1 MDNISRFQKTTGVG
15 QILDES
21 FARCP
26 EREAI
31 VFGDWR
37 ITYRELQALIYRT
50 AHCLRSL
57 GIAPGDRVAIISRNC
72 PEVMIAEIAIMKLGG
87 TVVKFNWRLAPEEM
101 IYLLDLN
108 EVRCAFFKPEREDW
122 GDALRQH
129 YAGRITFLSL
139 TPEADGRSAL
149 YSLLAGMPDTPVETV
164 VAPTTCTRVA
174 RPGGRS
180 AWSTPTRAISTSLRA
195 CLKRWSSRTGRSIST
210 SRSYSTPR
218 APAPISRWRPAVSSS

>member
-72 PEVMIAEIAIMKLGG
+72 PEVMIAEIAILKLGG

-129 YAGRITFLSL
+129 YAGSRRPLRPLFPARRYAGHAGGDRRCARRPCL
-139 TPEADGRSAL
+139 PHAHEWHDRAAEVRG
-149 YSLLAGMPDTPVETV
+149 LL
-164 VAPTTCTRVA
+164 
-174 RPGGRS
+174 
-180 AWSTPTRAISTSLRA
+180 
-195 CLKRWSSRTGRSIST
+195 
-210 SRSYSTPR
+210 PR
-218 APAPISRWRPAVSSS
+218 ALSQPA

>member
-72 PEVMIAEIAIMKLGG
+72 PEVMIAEIAILKLGG

-101 IYLLDLN
+101 TYLLDLN

-139 TPEADGRSAL
+139 TPEADGRS
-149 YSLLAGMPDTPVETV
+149 V
-164 VAPTTCTRVA
+164 
-174 RPGGRS
+174 
-180 AWSTPTRAISTSLRA
+180 WSTPTRAISISLRA

-218 APAPISRWRPAVSSS
+218 ALAPISRWRLAVSSS

>member
-21 FARCP
+21 FARRP

-72 PEVMIAEIAIMKLGG
+72 PEVMIAEITILKLGG
-87 TVVKFNWRLAPEEM
+87 TVVKFNWRLAPDVM
-101 IYLLDLN
+101 I
-108 EVRCAFFKPEREDW
+108 
-122 GDALRQH
+122 
-129 YAGRITFLSL
+129 
-139 TPEADGRSAL
+139 
-149 YSLLAGMPDTPVETV
+149 
-164 VAPTTCTRVA
+164 
-174 RPGGRS
+174 
-180 AWSTPTRAISTSLRA
+180 
-195 CLKRWSSRTGRSIST
+195 
-210 SRSYSTPR
+210 
-218 APAPISRWRPAVSSS
+218 

>member
-72 PEVMIAEIAIMKLGG
+72 PEVMIAEIAILKLGG

-108 EVRCAFFKPEREDW
+108 EVRLLQAGARGLGRRPAAALCRTHHVPVP
-122 GDALRQH
+122 DAGSRRPLRPLFPARR
-129 YAGRITFLSL
+129 YAGHAGGDRRCARRPRL
-139 TPEADGRSAL
+139 PHAHEWHDRAAEVRG
-149 YSLLAGMPDTPVETV
+149 LL
-164 VAPTTCTRVA
+164 
-174 RPGGRS
+174 
-180 AWSTPTRAISTSLRA
+180 
-195 CLKRWSSRTGRSIST
+195 
-210 SRSYSTPR
+210 PR
-218 APAPISRWRPAVSSS
+218 ALSQPA

>member
-72 PEVMIAEIAIMKLGG
+72 PEVMIAEIAILKLGG

-164 VAPTTCTRVA
+164 VAPD
-174 RPGGRS
+174 
-180 AWSTPTRAISTSLRA
+180 
-195 CLKRWSSRTGRSIST
+195 
-210 SRSYSTPR
+210 
-218 APAPISRWRPAVSSS
+218 APATLAGAYWRNSSGPSAQLRPNEMGLTWRRE

>member
-1 MDNISRFQKTTGVG
+1 MILYRSEPDMDNISRFQKTTGVG

-72 PEVMIAEIAIMKLGG
+72 PEVMIAEIAILKLGG

-129 YAGRITFLSL
+129 YAGRIT
-139 TPEADGRSAL
+139 
-149 YSLLAGMPDTPVETV
+149 LLAGCGVNEGNIARIARETGITEFHFSARETV
-164 VAPTTCTRVA
+164 E
-174 RPGGRS
+174 S
-180 AWSTPTRAISTSLRA
+180 DMAWHND
-195 CLKRWSSRTGRSIST
+195 
-210 SRSYSTPR
+210 
-218 APAPISRWRPAVSSS
+218 AVSMGGTVRIEEYTRPVTTERRVRDTIAAAHKG

>member
-57 GIAPGDRVAIISRNC
+57 
-72 PEVMIAEIAIMKLGG
+72 
-87 TVVKFNWRLAPEEM
+87 
-101 IYLLDLN
+101 
-108 EVRCAFFKPEREDW
+108 
-122 GDALRQH
+122 ALR
-129 YAGRITFLSL
+129 
-139 TPEADGRSAL
+139 
-149 YSLLAGMPDTPVETV
+149 
-164 VAPTTCTRVA
+164 
-174 RPGGRS
+174 
-180 AWSTPTRAISTSLRA
+180 RATASP
-195 CLKRWSSRTGRSIST
+195 SSRATARRS
-210 SRSYSTPR
+210 
-218 APAPISRWRPAVSSS
+218 

>member
-72 PEVMIAEIAIMKLGG
+72 PEVMIAEIAILKLGG

-164 VAPTTCTRVA
+164 VAPD
-174 RPGGRS
+174 
-180 AWSTPTRAISTSLRA
+180 
-195 CLKRWSSRTGRSIST
+195 
-210 SRSYSTPR
+210 
-218 APAPISRWRPAVSSS
+218 APAYHMH

>member
-72 PEVMIAEIAIMKLGG
+72 PEVMIAEIAILKLGG

-101 IYLLDLN
+101 TYLLDLN

-129 YAGRITFLSL
+129 YAGRITFLSRDAGSRRPL
-139 TPEADGRSAL
+139 RPLFPARRYAGHAGGDRRCARRPCLPHAHEWHDRAAEVRG
-149 YSLLAGMPDTPVETV
+149 LL
-164 VAPTTCTRVA
+164 
-174 RPGGRS
+174 
-180 AWSTPTRAISTSLRA
+180 
-195 CLKRWSSRTGRSIST
+195 
-210 SRSYSTPR
+210 PR
-218 APAPISRWRPAVSSS
+218 ALSQPA

>member
-57 GIAPGDRVAIISRNC
+57 GIAPGDRSNLEERLQWLSFAEQSGANAPGGVA
-72 PEVMIAEIAIMKLGG
+72 
-87 TVVKFNWRLAPEEM
+87 APET
-101 IYLLDLN
+101 D
-108 EVRCAFFKPEREDW
+108 VPA
-122 GDALRQH
+122 
-129 YAGRITFLSL
+129 
-139 TPEADGRSAL
+139 PEA
-149 YSLLAGMPDTPVETV
+149 
-164 VAPTTCTRVA
+164 
-174 RPGGRS
+174 
-180 AWSTPTRAISTSLRA
+180 
-195 CLKRWSSRTGRSIST
+195 K
-210 SRSYSTPR
+210 
-218 APAPISRWRPAVSSS
+218 

>member
-72 PEVMIAEIAIMKLGG
+72 PEVMIAEIAILKLGG

-101 IYLLDLN
+101 TYLLDLN
-108 EVRCAFFKPEREDW
+108 EVR
-122 GDALRQH
+122 
-129 YAGRITFLSL
+129 
-139 TPEADGRSAL
+139 
-149 YSLLAGMPDTPVETV
+149 
-164 VAPTTCTRVA
+164 
-174 RPGGRS
+174 
-180 AWSTPTRAISTSLRA
+180 
-195 CLKRWSSRTGRSIST
+195 
-210 SRSYSTPR
+210 
-218 APAPISRWRPAVSSS
+218 

>member
-72 PEVMIAEIAIMKLGG
+72 PEVMIAEIAILKLGG

-101 IYLLDLN
+101 TYLLDLN
-108 EVRCAFFKPEREDW
+108 EVRCAFFKPGRRPAAALCRTHHVPVP
-122 GDALRQH
+122 DAGSRRPLRPLFPARR
-129 YAGRITFLSL
+129 YAGRAGGDRRCARRPCL
-139 TPEADGRSAL
+139 PHAHEWHDRAAEVRG
-149 YSLLAGMPDTPVETV
+149 LL
-164 VAPTTCTRVA
+164 
-174 RPGGRS
+174 
-180 AWSTPTRAISTSLRA
+180 
-195 CLKRWSSRTGRSIST
+195 
-210 SRSYSTPR
+210 PR
-218 APAPISRWRPAVSSS
+218 ALSQPA